1 MGEKGGGSNARIRDV
16 LRRSTLSHGENK
28 AERAPTEG
36 GMSHHG
42 VPEERERMW
51 EGRGT
56 EEGCGSPET
65 RRLRML
71 SAAIV
76 ALNVLSDLK
85 RF

>member
-42 VPEERERMW
+42 VPEERETDARRT
-51 EGRGT
+51 GV
-56 EEGCGSPET
+56 EGC
-65 RRLRML
+65 
-71 SAAIV
+71 V
-76 ALNVLSDLK
+76 AH
-85 RF
+85 